1 MTRQNGGIIRPTNNK
16 ATAERLR
23 NQMIFWEA
31 MAQIDREAKLSAIGS
46 YIFDMIADDLL
57 RL

>member
-1 MTRQNGGIIRPTNNK
+1 MTRQNGGITRSMKNK
-16 ATAERLR
+16 ETVERLR

-31 MAQIDREAKLSAIGS
+31 IVQIDREAKLAAIGS
-46 YIFDMIADDLL
+46 YILDMIADDLL

>member
-1 MTRQNGGIIRPTNNK
+1 MTLQNGGITRPTNNK

-31 MAQIDREAKLSAIGS
+31 MAQIDREAKLAAIGS

-57 RL
+57 RI

>member
-1 MTRQNGGIIRPTNNK
+1 MTRQNGGITRSMKNK
-16 ATAERLR
+16 ATACRFRE
-23 NQMIFWEA
+23 QMIFWEA
-31 MAQIDREAKLSAIGS
+31 MAQIDREAKLAAIGS

>member
-1 MTRQNGGIIRPTNNK
+1 MTRQKGGIALLKNK
-16 ATAERLR
+16 EIIEKLR

-31 MAQIDREAKLSAIGS
+31 MAEIDREAKLSAIGS
-46 YIFDMIADDLL
+46 YILDMIADDLL

>member
-1 MTRQNGGIIRPTNNK
+1 MTSQNGGITRPTNNK
-16 ATAERLR
+16 EAVERLR
-23 NQMIFWEA
+23 NQIIFWEA

>member
-1 MTRQNGGIIRPTNNK
+1 MTRQNGGITRSMKNK

-31 MAQIDREAKLSAIGS
+31 MAEIDREAKLSAIGS
-46 YIFDMIADDLL
+46 YILDMFADDLWSL
-57 RL
+57 

>member
-1 MTRQNGGIIRPTNNK
+1 MNKQGAITCSTNNIE
-16 ATAERLR
+16 TARRLR
-23 NQMIFWEA
+23 EQMIFWEA
-31 MAQIDREAKLSAIGS
+31 MAQIDREAKLAAIGS

>member
-1 MTRQNGGIIRPTNNK
+1 MTRQNGGITRSMKNK
-16 ATAERLR
+16 VTVERLR

-31 MAQIDREAKLSAIGS
+31 MVQIDREAKLSAIGS
-46 YIFDMIADDLL
+46 YILDMIADDLL

>member
-1 MTRQNGGIIRPTNNK
+1 MTRQKGGITRPTNNK

-31 MAQIDREAKLSAIGS
+31 MAQIDREAKLAAIGS